1 MQIWINF
8 QDIPAW
14 RHAVTELLARTL
26 TAYDGPVIAPMTLVN
41 EDYYREIIGTL
52 RTDGFEVHH
61 FALLARPATV
71 ARRLRARSRRGVRK
85 YRRKAVA

>member
-52 RTDGFEVHH
+52 RTDGFCV
-61 FALLARPATV
+61 PAASVWSPGGSWTT
-71 ARRLRARSRRGVRK
+71 
-85 YRRKAVA
+85 